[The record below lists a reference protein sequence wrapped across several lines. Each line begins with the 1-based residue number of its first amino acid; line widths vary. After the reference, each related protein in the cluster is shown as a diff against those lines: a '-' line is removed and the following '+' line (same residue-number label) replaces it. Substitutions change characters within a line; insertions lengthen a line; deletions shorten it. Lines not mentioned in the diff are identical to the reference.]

1 MSQTFDLVRDINAYS
16 NDDYEAI
23 TVNVNAL
30 IEVMTNL
37 YQYEGSKKIIEL
49 VKKYNPNKSAY
60 FSFNTFNKLI
70 EIRRKEY

>member
-1 MSQTFDLVRDINAYS
+1 MVHDINAYS

-30 IEVMTNL
+30 IEVMTNF
-37 YQYEGSKKIIEL
+37 YQYEGTKKIIDL
-49 VKKYNPNKSAY
+49 VKKYNSNNSAY

-70 EIRRKEY
+70 